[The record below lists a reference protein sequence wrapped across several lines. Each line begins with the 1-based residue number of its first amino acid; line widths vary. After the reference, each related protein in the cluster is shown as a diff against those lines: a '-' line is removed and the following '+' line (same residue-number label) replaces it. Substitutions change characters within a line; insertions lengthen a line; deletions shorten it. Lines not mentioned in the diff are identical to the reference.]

1 MAEELDELEK
11 MVTNKDEDN
20 FITFT
25 LKHTNEQRV
34 QLRTDYQA
42 KFSRDFLKDLENY
55 FKGEFL
61 KIMTG
66 LYKTPVV

>member
-25 LKHTNEQRV
+25 LNHTNEQRV

-42 KFSRDFLKDLENY
+42 KFSRDFS
-55 FKGEFL
+55 
-61 KIMTG
+61 
-66 LYKTPVV
+66 